1 MLTFGLE
8 FERKIIFCGV
18 MKVFVI
24 KFMVIVSVKI
34 AIAEKVNL

>member
-8 FERKIIFCGV
+8 FERKIIYCGV

-24 KFMVIVSVKI
+24 KFMVIESVKI